1 MNKFSNMVK
10 FFINIMKKNPILF
23 SVVLLSPIFSGC
35 LTIYVYNSQVL
46 LINAVTM
53 SIEHENIMLK
63 EIFQAIKLFVTINIV
78 QLCVDYICK
87 CLATRL
93 GTEVGWKFQDE
104 LVTIANRIDLIK
116 LDDKE
121 FHDKLSRAKE
131 LVGNELLGIVNDFV
145 NIINQGCSLYSIIFL
160 TIEYRLYYCS
170 LLITFMLV
178 INVYIKVKTE
188 IKVKNLNRE
197 MTFDGRVA
205 DYLSG
210 LMDQAN
216 AVRELRIYGGQ
227 NFYLELW
234 KKKFIY
240 QNSKRYGARK
250 FEIRMG
256 IIVSGIQII
265 TTFFIIYI
273 LIKNINN
280 NVNITIGLLSVL
292 FLNLIQCKNKIFDI
306 LWPICSLYASVV
318 KMQDFND
325 VLKYKNILNENKNY
339 NIKDPTP
346 LLVNKIEFYYKQNNL
361 IFKDLSIKILPG
373 EKVAVV
379 GKNGAG
385 KSTFIKLLLGLYA
398 PTKGEIIWNG
408 ETVCP
413 KKVAVVFQNYA
424 KYDLT
429 LRENISL
436 GNISR
441 INCDNDIVD
450 IIKKCGLDD
459 LYMKLGGLDVPLGYT
474 QKNGMDISVGQWQRV
489 AIARALYSEA
499 NLLIFDEPTAAIDP
513 KTEVEIFKMLIELC
527 KNKTAIFVS
536 HRLGWTK
543 ECDRIVVLDN
553 GKVIEQ
559 GNYDELMAKK
569 GEYYQMYKAQ
579 SFWYQN

>member
-1 MNKFSNMVK
+1 
-10 FFINIMKKNPILF
+10 
-23 SVVLLSPIFSGC
+23 
-35 LTIYVYNSQVL
+35 
-46 LINAVTM
+46 
-53 SIEHENIMLK
+53 
-63 EIFQAIKLFVTINIV
+63 
-78 QLCVDYICK
+78 
-87 CLATRL
+87 
-93 GTEVGWKFQDE
+93 
-104 LVTIANRIDLIK
+104 
-116 LDDKE
+116 
-121 FHDKLSRAKE
+121 
-131 LVGNELLGIVNDFV
+131 
-145 NIINQGCSLYSIIFL
+145 
-160 TIEYRLYYCS
+160 
-170 LLITFMLV
+170 
-178 INVYIKVKTE
+178 
-188 IKVKNLNRE
+188 
-197 MTFDGRVA
+197 
-205 DYLSG
+205 
-210 LMDQAN
+210 
-216 AVRELRIYGGQ
+216 
-227 NFYLELW
+227 
-234 KKKFIY
+234 
-240 QNSKRYGARK
+240 
-250 FEIRMG
+250 
-256 IIVSGIQII
+256 
-265 TTFFIIYI
+265 
-273 LIKNINN
+273 
-280 NVNITIGLLSVL
+280 
-292 FLNLIQCKNKIFDI
+292 
-306 LWPICSLYASVV
+306 
-318 KMQDFND
+318 
-325 VLKYKNILNENKNY
+325 
-339 NIKDPTP
+339 
-346 LLVNKIEFYYKQNNL
+346 
-361 IFKDLSIKILPG
+361 
-373 EKVAVV
+373 
-379 GKNGAG
+379 
-385 KSTFIKLLLGLYA
+385 LGLYA